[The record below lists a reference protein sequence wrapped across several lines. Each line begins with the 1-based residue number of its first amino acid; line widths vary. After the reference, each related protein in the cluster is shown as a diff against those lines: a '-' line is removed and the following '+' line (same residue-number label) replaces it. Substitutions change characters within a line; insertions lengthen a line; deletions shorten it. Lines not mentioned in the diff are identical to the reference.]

1 MAFEQKIAAVSP
13 QAFTADG
20 TSLGVVTVADTT
32 GFYIKQKVNLQS
44 NSLPEEALF
53 QVKNVL
59 SNTQLILGP
68 NNNSLKASPT
78 NHSDL
83 SAYTVASGAAISA
96 PEQNNFP
103 IPGDD
108 HYNTVFMP
116 APLMADRV
124 VPVDPHGNF
133 YDDSNPLPVAFD
145 GTVSI
150 GDVHILGPS
159 PANNELI
166 VNPDGSINVIV
177 ESVPSSNSTVVSTY
191 NEIVSLAA
199 GGTAIIVSYTVPVS
213 TQAVLQR
220 APFSGENV
228 GRYDLLINSVKQ
240 DTARTM
246 FGGDLTGEFTF
257 TTGNDSGLVLSAG
270 TLIQVQVYNPRP
282 YPANYESRI
291 QVLVINI

>member
-1 MAFEQKIAAVSP
+1 MAFEQKLAAVSP
-13 QAFTADG
+13 QAFTANG
-20 TSLGVVTVADTT
+20 TSLGVVTIADTT
-32 GFYIKQKVNLQS
+32 GFYIKQKVNLQT
-44 NSLPEEALF
+44 NSTPEALF
-53 QVKNVL
+53 QVKNIL

-83 SAYTVASGAAISA
+83 TAYTVSSGAVISA

-116 APLMADRV
+116 APVMADRV
-124 VPVDPHGNF
+124 IPVDGHGNI
-133 YDDSNPLPVAFD
+133 YSDSNPLPVAFD

-159 PANNELI
+159 PANNELV

-177 ESVPSSNSTVVSTY
+177 ESTPSPNSTVVSTY
-191 NEIVSLAA
+191 DQLISLASGA
-199 GGTAIIVSYTVPVS
+199 TSFIVSYTVPVS
-213 TQAVLQR
+213 KQAVFQR
-220 APFSGENV
+220 AVFSGENV
-228 GRYDLLINSVKQ
+228 ARYDLFINGVIQ

-246 FGGDLTGEFTF
+246 FGGDLTGEFNF
-257 TTGNDSGLVLSAG
+257 ETGNDSGLIISTG
-270 TLIQVQVYNPRP
+270 NTIKIQVYNSRP
-282 YPANYESRI
+282 SSASFEGRI
-291 QVLVINI
+291 QVLEIPV